1 MTDIERHLSAL
12 EHLVTDL
19 LSRQEK
25 RPSGAAFPAP
35 DCKDI
40 LQRAGAMWDA
50 RQSGGK
56 G

>member
-1 MTDIERHLSAL
+1 MIDIEKRLSAL
-12 EHLVTDL
+12 EHLVADL

-25 RPSGAAFPAP
+25 RPSGATFPAP

-40 LQRAGAMWDA
+40 LQHAAAMWDA